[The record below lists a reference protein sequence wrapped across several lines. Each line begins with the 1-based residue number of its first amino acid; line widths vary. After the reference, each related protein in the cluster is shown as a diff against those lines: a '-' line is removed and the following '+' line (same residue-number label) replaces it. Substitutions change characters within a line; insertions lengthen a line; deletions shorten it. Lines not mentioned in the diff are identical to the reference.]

1 MLKVFQWSCFKKY
14 LMILFKETLWNI
26 RKWNAWKWKSANEGM
41 EKDMAEKLLK
51 SFDKHLKTKKK
62 KKSKSIIIFWE
73 TII

>member
-1 MLKVFQWSCFKKY
+1 
-14 LMILFKETLWNI
+14 MILFKETLWNI
-26 RKWNAWKWKSANEGM
+26 RKWNAWKLKSANEGM

>member
-1 MLKVFQWSCFKKY
+1 MPENDGVK
-14 LMILFKETLWNI
+14 
-26 RKWNAWKWKSANEGM
+26 NEGM

-62 KKSKSIIIFWE
+62 KKSIIFWE

>member
-1 MLKVFQWSCFKKY
+1 MPENDSVK
-14 LMILFKETLWNI
+14 
-26 RKWNAWKWKSANEGM
+26 NEGM

-62 KKSKSIIIFWE
+62 KKSIIFWE